1 MRALAARPRGRG
13 SSVWHGVVGAS
24 CGHRGRTRA
33 LFSAMFGLEN
43 IWMAIALKHADTHG
57 HNVASRGVCAGG
69 SEERLAADG
78 DELDV
83 EFEGGAGRDVGRR
96 AALAV
101 CEIRRA
107 GQRGLL
113 ALAHLEH
120 ALVPSLD
127 DVTGADLELERLLG

>member
-1 MRALAARPRGRG
+1 
-13 SSVWHGVVGAS
+13 
-24 CGHRGRTRA
+24 
-33 LFSAMFGLEN
+33 MFGLEN

-127 DVTGADLELERLLG
+127 DVTGADLELERLLEEPARGVEDGAIH